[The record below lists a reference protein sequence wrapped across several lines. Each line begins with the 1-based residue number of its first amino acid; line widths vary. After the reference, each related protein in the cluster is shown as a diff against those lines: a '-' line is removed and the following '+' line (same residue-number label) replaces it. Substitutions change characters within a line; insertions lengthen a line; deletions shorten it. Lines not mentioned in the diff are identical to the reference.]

1 MEFRLIQR
9 LSTAVGLCSRRLD
22 HKLCLS
28 RSLKDT
34 GKKPPT
40 RIEPPTLTE
49 SEGALRQS
57 LLARATLAETAG
69 GKINI
74 LDAKRDLILRKRQA
88 IAEAAAQKAAEQAAP
103 PPLVDPSLPSVQK
116 SKETPLLEVLR
127 ERLRLGPMPVSEY
140 IGLALSHPKHG
151 YYTTRSVFGPSGDF
165 ITAPEISQV
174 LAAPWLKLL
183 EVLRKQMR
191 QEQPIRSWPKTR
203 LPHHRPRISIP
214 SICQPLLRALHP
226 LPSVS
231 TTAAS
236 RPPPHSS
243 TCGTRACARPS

>member
-1 MEFRLIQR
+1 MISRVR
-9 LSTAVGLCSRRLD
+9 TVVGLCSRRLD
-22 HKLCLS
+22 QKQWLC

-40 RIEPPTLTE
+40 RIEPPTLTDA
-49 SEGALRQS
+49 EGALRQS

-69 GKINI
+69 GKMNI

-103 PPLVDPSLPSVQK
+103 AVVDPSLPTVQK

-174 LAAPWLKLL
+174 LATPWL
-183 EVLRKQMR
+183 ESGAIM
-191 QEQPIRSWPKTR
+191 IRSSGLNHP
-203 LPHHRPRISIP
+203 
-214 SICQPLLRALHP
+214 CRADIHDGPIVLCRSAP
-226 LPSVS
+226 I
-231 TTAAS
+231 
-236 RPPPHSS
+236 
-243 TCGTRACARPS
+243 